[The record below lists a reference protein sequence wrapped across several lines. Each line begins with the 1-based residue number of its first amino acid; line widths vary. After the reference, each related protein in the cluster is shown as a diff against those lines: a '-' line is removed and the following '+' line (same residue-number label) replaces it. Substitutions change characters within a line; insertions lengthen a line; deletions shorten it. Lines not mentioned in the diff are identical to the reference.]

1 MSGSNNS
8 FSKSVCTECG
18 ASFLTS
24 HGLDVHFE
32 KQHGIYCETC
42 PIDII
47 TKKIVSIFK
56 QK

>member
-8 FSKSVCTECG
+8 FSKFVCTECD

-24 HGLDVHFE
+24 YGLDVHFE

-42 PIDII
+42 PIDVI
-47 TKKIVSIFK
+47 TKKIASIFK